1 MRTYDIHGGLAG
13 KILRVDLTR
22 GETWSEDTR
31 VYAERFLGG
40 RAVNSLILFNEM
52 RPQTKWSDPE
62 NLVIFGAGCLVGTM
76 APGANRVSIETK
88 NAWTGGKGSANFGG
102 HFGPEL
108 KYAGFDHVVIAGRAE
123 RPVYLWIC
131 DGRAEIRSAESVWGK
146 TTYET
151 EEILRRELGDERI
164 EVATIGPAGENLV
177 RGSCVIGDLAK
188 VAGGSGIGCV
198 MGSKKLKALVVRG
211 HGSIEVADPGRFMR
225 AVDDIHARTAS
236 SPRTAP
242 WRKGIVEA
250 ACFPESPFWDLGAET
265 IRNGQLGYWPPE
277 KRANLVGKERG
288 VLKYRQRTI
297 ACFNCPAGCNIHS
310 RIDDGPYKG
319 TQGTGYWI
327 GSAMYSTRFDVDD
340 AAASIKFHLTCNRLG
355 LDGDAAATV
364 LSWAF
369 ECYEKGLLTKKD
381 TDGLELTWGN
391 GAAMNEMAERL
402 AYRKG
407 LGDLLADGT
416 KAAAARLGK
425 GSGAFAVHAKGQD
438 TSDAFRI
445 QKGWGLGCSTS
456 ACGPRHLRG
465 AVGTP
470 HHTGPTDLPRETTG
484 YENQPEAVF
493 WEVRAKELEDMTGI
507 CNFMGTYSGPH
518 VLGPAD
524 YAELVSAAL
533 GVDVSEQELM
543 QLGQAGCNLEKAF
556 NTLHTGFA
564 RADDYPPQ
572 RYMEVRIDAGP
583 YAGFRCDRDKWDEML
598 DGLYKLHGW
607 HVETGLQTRRGLE
620 GLGLEDVAATLEEAG
635 RLVSE

>member
-22 GETWSEDTR
+22 GETWTEDTR
-31 VYAERFLGG
+31 LYAERFLGG
-40 RAVNSLILFNEM
+40 RAVNSWILLSEM
-52 RPQTKWSDPE
+52 RPSTKWSDPD

-108 KYAGFDHVVIAGRAE
+108 KYAGFDHVVITGRAE
-123 RPVYLWIC
+123 KPVYLWIG

-151 EEILRRELGDERI
+151 EEILREELGDDRI

-188 VAGGSGIGCV
+188 VAGGSGVGCIL
-198 MGSKKLKALVVRG
+198 GSKNLKALVVRG
-211 HGSIEVADPGRFMR
+211 HGSIEVAEPGRFMR
-225 AVDDIHARTAS
+225 AVDDILARTAS

-250 ACFPESPFWDLGAET
+250 ACFAESPFWDLGAET
-265 IRNGQLGYWPPE
+265 IRNGQLGYWPSE
-277 KRANLVGKERG
+277 KRANLVGEERG
-288 VLKYRQRTI
+288 VPKYRQRTI

-310 RIDDGPYKG
+310 RIDDGSYKG

-340 AAASIKFHLTCNRLG
+340 AAASIKFHLTCNQLG

-391 GAAMNEMAERL
+391 GAAMNEMATNL
-402 AYRKG
+402 AYRRG
-407 LGDLLADGT
+407 LGDLLAEGT

-425 GSGAFAVHAKGQD
+425 GSEAFTVHAKGQD

-470 HHTGPTDLPRETTG
+470 HHTGPKDLPRETTG

-524 YAELVSAAL
+524 YAELVSAAT
-533 GVDVSEQELM
+533 GVDLSEQELM
-543 QLGQAGCNLEKAF
+543 RLGQAGCNLEKAF
-556 NTLHTGFA
+556 NTLHAGFA
-564 RADDYPPQ
+564 RADDYPPR
-572 RYMEVRIDAGP
+572 RYMEVPIDAGP
-583 YAGFRCDRDKWDEML
+583 YAGFKCDRDKWDEML
-598 DGLYKLHGW
+598 DRLYELHGW

-620 GLGLEDVAATLEEAG
+620 GLGLEDVAAMLEKAG